1 MSLTS
6 ADAIERSVHKTN
18 EWLQD
23 IDSEPGIGDREAA
36 WRILRTYLQL
46 IREQLNLDEAAQLSA
61 QLPLIIRGAFWEGFD
76 PGDDSGKVRDR
87 QAFLARFA
95 ERAQLDGAGHAERA
109 AKVVTSVLR
118 NHVSEGEVEDVLSQL
133 PAEVRGALHA

>member
-18 EWLQD
+18 EWLKD
-23 IDSEPGIGDREAA
+23 IDSEPGMGDREAA

-61 QLPLIIRGAFWEGFD
+61 QLPLLIRGALWEGFA
-76 PGDDSGKVRDR
+76 PGDDTGKVRDR
-87 QAFLARFA
+87 Q
-95 ERAQLDGAGHAERA
+95 
-109 AKVVTSVLR
+109 VTRVLR
-118 NHVSEGEVEDVLSQL
+118 RHVSEREVDDILSQV
-133 PAEVRGALHA
+133 PTEVRGALHA